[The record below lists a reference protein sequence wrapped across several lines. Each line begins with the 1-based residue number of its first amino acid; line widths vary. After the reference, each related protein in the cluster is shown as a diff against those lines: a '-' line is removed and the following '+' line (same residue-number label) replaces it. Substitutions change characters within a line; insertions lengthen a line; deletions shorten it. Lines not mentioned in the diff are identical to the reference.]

1 MAPARMSRERA
12 EQVVGACNNAI
23 KAGYRLNGSPSAIE
37 AVAKALEWPAY
48 TVRDR
53 LDAAKRWYGL
63 EPIDNPP
70 ESFSVPVIE
79 PLSKPRVIVRAGSAQ
94 PEGEAIRVTL
104 IGDTH
109 QQPGM
114 SAERWKWIARHVGET
129 QPDRVVQMG
138 DIGEW
143 ASLERHSPP
152 GSLNQKNRPAFQD
165 DLASVEEALA
175 VYGQNLGKCPQP
187 HHLVGGN
194 HEERILTAEGST
206 AELVGTLWGQFQDM
220 LARYDWRYTPYRQFL
235 FINSVGLTHVPQSL
249 MEKPIGGETENSIC
263 NRLLFSCV
271 YAHTHRFSFRSVAKI
286 GPQMG
291 VQLLNVGSAMPAGYY
306 ARYNVSEQGHPTF
319 GIVDATFRGGH
330 IIAHRFIPMTELQ
343 ERYS

>member
-1 MAPARMSRERA
+1 MPPARMSRERA
-12 EQVVGACNNAI
+12 EQVVGACNAAI
-23 KAGYRLNGSPSAIE
+23 RAGYRMSGSPSAIE
-37 AVAKALEWPAY
+37 AVARALEWPAY

-53 LDAAKRWYGL
+53 LEAAERWYDL
-63 EPIDNPP
+63 KPIDNLP
-70 ESFSVPVIE
+70 ESFAIPVIE
-79 PLSKPRVIVRAGSAQ
+79 PVSKPRVIVRAGSAQ

-114 SAERWKWIARHVGET
+114 SADRFKWIARHVGET
-129 QPDRVVQMG
+129 EPDRVIQLG

-143 ASLERHSPP
+143 SSVERHSPP
-152 GSLNQKNRPAFQD
+152 GSLNQKGRPSFQD

-175 VYGQNLGKCPQP
+175 VYGQNLGKVPQP

-220 LARYDWRYTPYRQFL
+220 LARYDWRYTPYRNFL

-249 MEKPIGGETENSIC
+249 MEKPIGGETEQGIC
-263 NRLLFSCV
+263 NKLLFSCV
-271 YAHTHRFSFRSVAKI
+271 YGHTHRFSFRSVSKI

-306 ARYNVSEQGHPTF
+306 AKYNVSEQGHPTF

-330 IIAHRFIPMTELQ
+330 IVAHRFIPMTEL
-343 ERYS
+343 EARYS

>member
-1 MAPARMSRERA
+1 MPPVRLSREILVQA
-12 EQVVGACNNAI
+12 VESVNNALR
-23 KAGYRLNGSPSAIE
+23 AGYRMGGMPSAVT
-37 AVAKALEWPAY
+37 VAAQAIGVEPH
-48 TVRDR
+48 TIRDR
-53 LDAAKRWYGL
+53 LKAAKRRYGL
-63 EPIDNPP
+63 EPIPDPNDY
-70 ESFSVPVIE
+70 SVKEFAPV
-79 PLSKPRVIVRAGSAQ
+79 SKPRVIVRAASSQ

-114 SAERWKWIARHVGET
+114 EVERWKWIARHVGET

-143 ASLERHSPP
+143 ASLERHSQP
-152 GSLNQKNRPAFQD
+152 GSLNQKNRPSFQD
-165 DLASVEEALA
+165 DLASVEEGLA
-175 VYGQNLGKCPQP
+175 VYGQNLGKVPQP
-187 HHLVGGN
+187 HHIVAGN

-206 AELVGTLWGQFQDM
+206 AELVGTLWGQFQDV
-220 LARYDWRYTPYRQFL
+220 LARYDWRYTPYRGFL

-249 MEKPIGGETENSIC
+249 TEKPIGGETENSIC

-271 YAHTHRFSFRSVAKI
+271 YGHTHRFSFRSVAKI

-306 ARYNVSEQGHPTF
+306 AKYNVSEQGHPTF

-330 IIAHRFIPMTELQ
+330 IVAHRFIPMTELQ
-343 ERYS
+343 ERYA